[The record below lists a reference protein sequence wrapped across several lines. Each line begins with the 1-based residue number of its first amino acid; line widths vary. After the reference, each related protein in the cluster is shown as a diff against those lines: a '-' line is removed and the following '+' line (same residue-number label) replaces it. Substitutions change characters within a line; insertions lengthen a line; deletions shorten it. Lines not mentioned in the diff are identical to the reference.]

1 MLHHR
6 NLWIALL
13 AIAVLGGCET
23 TSSLD
28 PRQAEKL
35 SPDKAVIVF
44 TVSHDKE
51 GQGFYKPGGNVKF
64 FVDMRDATRAKAL
77 PRGFSNMETL
87 APMMTSALEDVWAR
101 IFVREVDPGRIEF
114 TTWEVIQNN
123 GPMGIRSSSPKVAPP
138 PIVFAA
144 KAGTVTYIGN
154 LHANILWAKNPFGM
168 SILAGALPE
177 IRNEATRDLQQ
188 VYKDYPALQ
197 GKVVIEPLPVGP
209 WLPTPVK

>member
-1 MLHHR
+1 MLR
-6 NLWIALL
+6 RRKLWIALL
-13 AIAVLGGCET
+13 AVAVLGGCET

-44 TVSHDKE
+44 TVSHDKD
-51 GQGFYKPGGNVKF
+51 GQGFYQPGANVKF
-64 FVDMRDATRAKAL
+64 FVDMRDASRAKAL

-87 APMMTSALEDVWAR
+87 SPMMTSDLEDVWAR
-101 IFVREVDPGRIEF
+101 IFVREVDPGRVEF
-114 TTWEVIQNN
+114 TNWEVIQNN
-123 GPMGIRSSSPKVAPP
+123 GPMGIRSYSPKVAPP
-138 PIVFAA
+138 PIVFEA

-154 LHANILWAKNPFGM
+154 LHARILWAKNPFGM

-177 IRNEATRDLQQ
+177 IRNEATRDLQP

-197 GKVVIEPLPVGP
+197 GKVVIQPMPTGP
-209 WLPTPVK
+209 WLPTTVE

>member
-1 MLHHR
+1 MMRRL
-6 NLWIALL
+6 NLWIALV
-13 AIAVLGGCET
+13 AVAVLSGCES

-28 PRQAEKL
+28 PRQVEKL

-51 GQGFYKPGGNVKF
+51 GQGFSQLGGNVKF
-64 FVDMRDATRAKAL
+64 FVEMRDASRAKDL

-87 APMMTSALEDVWAR
+87 APMMTSALEGVWAR

-114 TTWEVIQNN
+114 TKWEVIQDN
-123 GPMGIRSSSPKVAPP
+123 GPMGIRSFSPRIAPP
-138 PIVFAA
+138 PIMFEA
-144 KAGTVTYIGN
+144 KAGTVTYVGN
-154 LHANILWAKNPFGM
+154 LHARILWGKNPFGM

-177 IRNEATRDLQQ
+177 IRNEASRDLQQ

-197 GKVVIEPLPVGP
+197 GKIVIEPMTLGP
-209 WLPTPVK
+209 WLPTPAR